1 MRLERPP
8 FRGLTLRQWLN
19 LLWAALFSFYIS
31 FAGWYVATGS
41 LCDHMGA
48 DYRAFY
54 ASAQIA
60 RDRGFA
66 QVYDLRTQ
74 DAYQRPLYD
83 QCYSGPARVP
93 YVPVPMP
100 YLPAFVLLFMPMLPL
115 SFMASYF
122 VWIFVNLGLIVLYM
136 FRFKRALGPANGSDI
151 MAQLLVCLPI
161 FSNFFLGQVNG
172 WLLICLA
179 EFMLASI
186 RGKDFRA
193 GLWLVGLLVKPQ
205 TLVLILPGL
214 LLSRRFRALA
224 GFAVSCVALAGV
236 CLLLAGGYGLG
247 DLAILILHYVRG
259 LPTNAPEAM
268 MNWRAVAFNLSNL
281 VPQNVAWAISMGG
294 LMVTAGV
301 GLSLWVR
308 PSLLPERL
316 PLILFG
322 TYAATCAATW
332 HSHVHMVLP
341 LIPLVL
347 YLYAKGQLPWKIAYV
362 WLLGPSVLFPLMLV
376 ISPDSA
382 YPFFGL
388 SMLALNMFLVT
399 WTLSKVWE
407 KPAAEAPP
415 APLEAT
421 SE

>member
-1 MRLERPP
+1 MRLQRPL
-8 FRGLTLRQWLN
+8 FRGLAPRQWLN
-19 LLWAALFSFYIS
+19 LLWIALFAFYIS

-41 LCDHMGA
+41 LCDYMGA

-66 QVYDLRTQ
+66 QVYDLKTQ

-100 YLPAFVLLFMPMLPL
+100 YLPPFVLLFMPMAPLPY
-115 SFMASYF
+115 MTSYF
-122 VWIFVNLGLIVLYM
+122 VWIFLNLALIVLYM
-136 FRFKRALGPANGSDI
+136 FRFKRALGAVNGGDI
-151 MAQLLVCLPI
+151 MAQLLVCLPV

-172 WLLICLA
+172 WMLICLA
-179 EFMLASI
+179 EFLLALMK
-186 RGKDFRA
+186 GKDFRA

-205 TLVLILPGL
+205 TLILILPGL
-214 LLSRRFRALA
+214 LLARRFKSLA
-224 GFAVSCVALAGV
+224 GFTVSCVAIAGISM
-236 CLLLAGGYGLG
+236 LLAGGYGLG

-281 VPQNVAWAISMGG
+281 VPPNVAWAISMGG

-308 PSLLPERL
+308 PSLLPDRL

-332 HSHVHMVLP
+332 HSHTHMILP
-341 LIPLVL
+341 LIPLIL
-347 YLYAKGQLPWKIAYV
+347 YLYAQKQISWRLVYL
-362 WLLGPSVLFPLMLV
+362 WLLGPSLIFPIMLAV
-376 ISPDSA
+376 KPDIA
-382 YPFFGL
+382 YNLFGL
-388 SMLALNMFLVT
+388 SMLGLNMLLVT
-399 WTLSKVWE
+399 WTMSKVWG
-407 KPAAEAPP
+407 KPDSSPP
-415 APLEAT
+415 SPLALK
-421 SE
+421 S